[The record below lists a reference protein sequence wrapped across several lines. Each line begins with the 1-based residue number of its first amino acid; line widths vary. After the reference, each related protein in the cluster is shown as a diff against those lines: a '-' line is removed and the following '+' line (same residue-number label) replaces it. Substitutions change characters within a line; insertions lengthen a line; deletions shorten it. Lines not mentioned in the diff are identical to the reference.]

1 MKQVYL
7 IAAAAFAI
15 AGAGITSAARAECDP
30 ANPTACAAPAAH
42 ATKGPLTLHPTKLGS
57 ARRSVSRSGRHH
69 TARISPAH
77 KTAAKT
83 AAAKTAAAKTAT
95 KTATKAATKTAPS
108 AAVAAATPDTSPLQ
122 PKVVAT
128 VPFAA
133 APVAMSSSTSGFAT
147 SQEPWSTVSAFASPD
162 APTASAR
169 TWAATLP
176 GGVASAPVNSQSVKI
191 VPSDQVNDLDRAA
204 DKADASKARLAQM
217 SPVTSANAAESSA
230 PTQAPHDGKE
240 SWGGWL
246 YRIYA
251 STLDAATSAVKAVL
265 M

>member
-1 MKQVYL
+1 MKQAYL
-7 IAAAAFAI
+7 VAAAAFAI

-30 ANPTACAAPAAH
+30 ANPTACATPATH
-42 ATKGPLTLHPTKLGS
+42 ATKAPLALHPTKLGS
-57 ARRSVSRSGRHH
+57 ARHSVARSGRHR
-69 TARISPAH
+69 TARTSSAH

-83 AAAKTAAAKTAT
+83 GTKTAT
-95 KTATKAATKTAPS
+95 KTAPD
-108 AAVAAATPDTSPLQ
+108 AAVAAAAPDTSPLQ
-122 PKVVAT
+122 PKMVTT

-133 APVAMSSSTSGFAT
+133 APVALSSTTSGFAT

-162 APTASAR
+162 APTASAQ

-176 GGVASAPVNSQSVKI
+176 GGVTPARLNSQGVKI
-191 VPSDQVNDLDRAA
+191 VPSDQVNDIDLAA

-217 SPVTSANAAESSA
+217 SPVTSANVAEGA
-230 PTQAPHDGKE
+230 TQSHAPHGKE

-246 YRIYA
+246 YRICA
-251 STLDAATSAVKAVL
+251 GTLDAAASAVKAVL